1 MSKSSKTKSSSTTNQ
16 VQTDTPTVSPWLDT
30 MFKGFGD
37 KVNAFAQTDPNSY
50 VADASP
56 LQQKAFDAAGGLGGW
71 QSIMAG
77 AQGMAKTAGGAG
89 ANLATAGGAGANL
102 AGTNLATAGGYNP
115 TMMGN
120 IALGPMSHI
129 DASTIDGMDRS
140 RYMDPYLNDVVNTTM
155 ADFDQNAG
163 RVRSAQAANAAA
175 NGAFSSS
182 RYGLRE
188 AQTEDN
194 LARARASTG
203 AGLRSAAFDKATGM
217 MQFDA
222 GQRQNAA
229 GFNAGAD
236 NQRTLSQGQID
247 AATAAANAAAQ
258 NRSSEFGAD
267 ATNRASMF
275 NTDATNRASMFNTDA
290 TNRASMFN
298 TDATNRTSM
307 FNANQEDTAL
317 QRMLAAAGLITNQA
331 TAIGEGSRADLAAQL
346 GAGNTQY
353 QINQAKL
360 NANPIYLQ
368 MLAGLNNS
376 IPVGAYTSRTG
387 TMNGTSTGTQKTS
400 SMDWGDA
407 AGKAIQTAMM
417 FSDER
422 LKRDVV
428 TVGYDAKNRR
438 VVDFR
443 YLWSDQ
449 VYRGHIAQE
458 LLATDPHAVHLDPSG
473 FLKVNYGALN

>member
-1 MSKSSKTKSSSTTNQ
+1 MSKKSKTSSTQTTNQ

-37 KVNAFAQTDPNSY
+37 KVNAFSQTDPNSY

-71 QSIMAG
+71 QSLMSG

-89 ANLATAGGAGANL
+89 ANLATAGG
-102 AGTNLATAGGYNP
+102 YNP
-115 TMMGN
+115 TMMSN
-120 IALGPMSHI
+120 TALGPMAHI
-129 DASTIDGMDRS
+129 SASTIDGMDRS

-163 RVRSAQAANAAA
+163 QVRSAQAANAAA

-194 LARARASTG
+194 LARARATTG

-275 NTDATNRASMFNTDA
+275 N
-290 TNRASMFN
+290 
-298 TDATNRTSM
+298 
-307 FNANQEDTAL
+307 ANQEDNAL
-317 QRMLAAAGLITNQA
+317 QRMLAAAGLLGNQA
-331 TAIGEGSRADLAAQL
+331 TAMGEGQRSDLASML
-346 GAGNTQY
+346 GVGNTQY
-353 QINQAKL
+353 AINQAQKD
-360 NANPIYLQ
+360 AKARQLQ
-368 MLAGLNNS
+368 LYASLMGSL
-376 IPVGAYTSRTG
+376 PVGSYTSRTG
-387 TMNGTSTGTQKTS
+387 TMNGTTTGTSTSKTS
-400 SMDWGDA
+400 DPMS
-407 AGKAIQTAMM
+407 AIQTLG
-417 FSDER
+417 S
-422 LKRDVV
+422 
-428 TVGYDAKNRR
+428 
-438 VVDFR
+438 
-443 YLWSDQ
+443 
-449 VYRGHIAQE
+449 
-458 LLATDPHAVHLDPSG
+458 LALAPFTGGASLAGLMPSISSPI
-473 FLKVNYGALN
+473 